1 MLITT
6 IRKPPNQGNNCH
18 LVRYKSQPVK
28 NHVIQTKTHQSLDPL
43 LETLR
48 NSGRQSL
55 SKVSGYEADATSWR
69 DWSPDRTSWRVSILL
84 SLVQTELRLR
94 RSPGSQQSLIS
105 VSSSLVCAPSGRSEQ
120 TGSKSEPRDPES
132 EPNMGQM
139 GEGGGAVK
147 WTLPLSCDIGDTPG
161 MVTNGQYPE
170 TFSGILFWWSPPRIQ
185 NKSVKVP
192 IIHAPLQTT
201 SIYPHIR
208 DLCLG

>member
-94 RSPGSQQSLIS
+94 RSPGSHQSLIS

-139 GEGGGAVK
+139 GEGEGGQ
-147 WTLPLSCDIGDTPG
+147 WSEHYPSH
-161 MVTNGQYPE
+161 VT
-170 TFSGILFWWSPPRIQ
+170 SGTRQGWSPMVSTRRLSPEFYFDEVLLASRTNQ
-185 NKSVKVP
+185 
-192 IIHAPLQTT
+192 
-201 SIYPHIR
+201 
-208 DLCLG
+208 